1 MVDRDAHDL
10 ELVDDRSFDRRKSLT
25 IINVPHIE
33 VGTLN
38 WLLPCWINWNL
49 KILHRSFFRA
59 LRNRFFLVL
68 KLWSGAGVDL
78 IIVRNVDL
86 HLLLLRVVLR
96 MSSGAITVMARIG
109 LDARLKS

>member
-1 MVDRDAHDL
+1 MLERDANDL
-10 ELVDDRSFDRRKSLT
+10 ELVDDRSFDRRKSLA
-25 IINVPHIE
+25 INDVPHIE
-33 VGTLN
+33 VGTLY

-49 KILHRSFFRA
+49 KILHRSFFHA
-59 LRNRFFLVL
+59 LLIRFVLVL
-68 KLWSGAGVDL
+68 KLWSGAGIDL
-78 IIVRNVDL
+78 IVVRNVDL